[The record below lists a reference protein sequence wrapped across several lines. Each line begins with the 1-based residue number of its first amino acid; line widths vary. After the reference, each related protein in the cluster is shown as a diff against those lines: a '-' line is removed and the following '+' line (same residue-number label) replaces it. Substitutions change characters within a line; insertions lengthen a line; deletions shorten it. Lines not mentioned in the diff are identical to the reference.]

1 MAARSLPLPASP
13 GATATDR
20 RPRALPLSWP
30 LIAGLGAM
38 LGVAVPVLLHPY
50 LPLVDLPNHIARHH
64 IAAVTGGPLTE
75 YYAYTASLVPNS
87 AADLLWALIGTPGDA
102 AVFSRWVMASAA
114 ALLVLAA
121 MALGRVLHGR
131 WTAWPAAAGLVAYNA
146 NFLWGFENYALS
158 APFAL
163 FGLAGWI
170 AMRDRPVWQRLAA
183 FIPAA
188 FLLYLMHFFAFAALA
203 FMAFGHE
210 VQVLA
215 GTGRGGRL
223 RQAGRMGLLSLPFL
237 MPLVWQAAVTLGA
250 PGPAEG
256 RTRWPDL
263 TERVWALLSPFTDLR
278 YMLGSADLGVAAL
291 SAGMMAGA
299 AALLWRR
306 RGARLRLAP
315 AAIGPLAA
323 LAVAAALAPSWLNG
337 VALVHLR
344 LPVLVVALFLAGTRW
359 VDLGRREAALGAAM
373 VAAIIGARGLV
384 FEREAAHYSAEM
396 TTMLGVLSA
405 MPEGS
410 RLLPVR
416 APGAPYD
423 RSMWHPQGLAVAYR
437 DSFVP
442 TLFQG
447 VHAIRVLPE
456 WRDSATEIGVAP
468 DLLWTVFP
476 DLDDTDLAYLADWQ
490 HKFTHVLLL
499 DDDRR
504 ALAAFPQLQ
513 EIARGGRFTLYRVT
527 TADAAPL
534 ASPRPGR

>member
-75 YYAYTASLVPNS
+75 YYAYTAALVPNS

-102 AVFSRWVMASAA
+102 AVFSRWVMASAT

-158 APFAL
+158 APFAIL
-163 FGLAGWI
+163 GLAGWI
-170 AMRDRPVWQRLAA
+170 ALERRPVGLRLAV
-183 FIPAA
+183 FVPAA
-188 FLLYLMHFFAFAALA
+188 FLLYLLHFFAFAALTL
-203 FMAFGHE
+203 MAFGRE
-210 VQVLA
+210 AQVLA
-215 GTGRGGRL
+215 ETPAGRR
-223 RQAGRMGLLSLPFL
+223 RPQAGRMALLSLPFVV
-237 MPLVWQAAVTLGA
+237 PLIGQAVVAAGH
-250 PGPAEG
+250 PGPG
-256 RTRWPDL
+256 QGFTRMPDL
-263 TERVWALLSPFTDLR
+263 IERIWALLSPFSDLR
-278 YMLGSADLGVAAL
+278 NLDASPDLAVAAL
-291 SAGMMAGA
+291 SAGLVAVAMT
-299 AALLWRR
+299 LLLRR
-306 RGARLRLAP
+306 QGARLVLARP
-315 AAIGPLAA
+315 AIGPLVALTVGAA
-323 LAVAAALAPSWLNG
+323 LSPSWLNG

-344 LPVLVVALFLAGTRW
+344 FPFLVVALLLAGTRW
-359 VDLGRREAALGAAM
+359 VDLGRRQALLGATVV
-373 VAAIIGARGLV
+373 VALFAGRGVV
-384 FEREAAHYSAEM
+384 FEREAARYSDEM
-396 TTMLGVLSA
+396 TTMLRVLEA
-405 MPEGS
+405 LPEGS

-416 APGAPYD
+416 APGAAYD
-423 RSMWHPQGLAVAYR
+423 RRFWHPQGLAVNYR

-447 VHAIRVLPE
+447 VHAIRVLPA
-456 WRDSATEIGVAP
+456 WQPSAIEVGVAP
-468 DLLWTVFP
+468 DMLSTVFP
-476 DLDDTDLAYLADWQ
+476 DADMPYLIDWQ
-490 HKFTHVLLL
+490 RKFTHVLLL
-499 DDDRR
+499 DGDRR
-504 ALAAFPQLQ
+504 AAAAFAQLR
-513 EIARGGRFTLYRVT
+513 EIGRDGRFTLYRVT